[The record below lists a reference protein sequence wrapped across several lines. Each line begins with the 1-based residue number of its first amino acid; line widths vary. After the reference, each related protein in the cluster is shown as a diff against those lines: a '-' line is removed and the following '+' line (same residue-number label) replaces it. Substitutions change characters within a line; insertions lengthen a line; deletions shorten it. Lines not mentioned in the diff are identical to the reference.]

1 MGARRSA
8 TRRVMVVFGTRPE
21 AIKLAPVIRAMEA
34 DPGLEPIVVVTAQHR
49 EMLDQVLDL
58 FGIRPDH
65 DLHVMA
71 ARPNLSELTVRVLDK
86 LSGIV
91 SAGQPDG
98 LVVQGDTTTTFVSAL
113 SAFYHHVP
121 VMHVEAGLRTRRPD
135 IPFPEEMNRRLTSRL
150 AALHLAPT
158 AWAAGNL
165 LAERTDPARVVV
177 TGNTG
182 IDALRWAASLR
193 RDYADPALD
202 GLDHDHRRVLL
213 VTAHRRESWGR
224 GLEGI
229 AGAVRIVA
237 EERPDVLVVFPVHRN
252 PVVRQVVTPALS
264 GLDNVLLVEP
274 LDYGSFVHLMT
285 RADVILTDSGGI
297 QEEAPSLGKPVLVMR
312 DVTER
317 PEAIVAGTSRLV
329 GTDHARLV
337 AEVERLFDDA
347 DAYAEMAVAVNPYGD
362 GEAAARAVAAMLHFF
377 GDGPP
382 ADPFRP
388 TVTEREISL
397 VEEPEDA
404 RPPGTA

>member
-1 MGARRSA
+1 MEARPPA
-8 TRRVMVVFGTRPE
+8 ARRVMVVFGTRPE
-21 AIKLAPVIRAMEA
+21 AIKLAPVIRALQT
-34 DPGLEPIVVVTAQHR
+34 DPRLEPVIVVTAQHR

-58 FGIRPDH
+58 FGIQPDH
-65 DLHVMA
+65 DLHTMA

-91 SAGQPDG
+91 SDGRLDG

-121 VMHVEAGLRTRRPD
+121 VMHVEAGLRTSRPD

-165 LAERTDPARVVV
+165 LAERTDPARIVI

-182 IDALRWAASLR
+182 IDALQWAGGLR
-193 RDYADPALD
+193 RPYEHPALR
-202 GLDHDHRRVLL
+202 GLDDDPRRVLL
-213 VTAHRRESWGR
+213 VTAHRRESWAR
-224 GLEGI
+224 GLAAI
-229 AGAVRIVA
+229 AGAVRAVA
-237 EERPDVLVVFPVHRN
+237 QQRPDVLVVFPLHRN
-252 PVVRQVVTPALS
+252 PVVRQAVVPQLS

-274 LDYGSFVHLMT
+274 MDYGSFVHLMT

-312 DVTER
+312 DTTER
-317 PEAIVAGTSRLV
+317 PEAVLAGTSRLV
-329 GTDHARLV
+329 GTDRDRLV
-337 AEVERLFDDA
+337 AEIGRLFDDPC
-347 DAYAEMAVAVNPYGD
+347 AYAAMAVAVNPYGD
-362 GEAAARAVAAMLHFF
+362 GRAASRAVAAIAHFF

-382 ADPFRP
+382 PEPFRP
-388 TVTEREISL
+388 LPAEQEISL
-397 VEEPEDA
+397 VEERQDSLSPET
-404 RPPGTA
+404 P